1 MFPPHQS
8 GYWVILDELNLA
20 PTDVL
25 EALNRLLDDN
35 RELFIPETQ
44 ETVKAHS
51 MFMLFA
57 TQNPPGSYGGRK
69 VLSRAFR
76 NRFVEIHF
84 DEIPSKELET
94 ILHKKCSL
102 PASYCKKLVGVMLE
116 LQRRRCSTGVF
127 SGKQGYMTLRDLF
140 RWAERYR
147 RADEDSL
154 NYDWE
159 QHLADHGYLLL
170 AGRVRK
176 PEDETTILDVLHK
189 FFKRRVDPG
198 ERLFTLTEKTSP
210 IAKDIL
216 ETVQMARN
224 SDEFRHIVW
233 TFNLR

>member
-1 MFPPHQS
+1 M
-8 GYWVILDELNLA
+8 ILDELNLA

-84 DEIPSKELET
+84 DEIASAELEV

-116 LQRRRCSTGVF
+116 LQRRRCCTGVF
-127 SGKQGYMTLRDLF
+127 SGKQGFMTLRDLF

-147 RADEDSL
+147 RAEGEDSL

-176 PEDETTILDVLHK
+176 PADEVTILDVLHK
-189 FFKRRVDPG
+189 FFKRKVDPD
-198 ERLFTLTEKTSP
+198 ERLFTLSDQTSP
-210 IAKDIL
+210 ISKLIL
-216 ETVQMARN
+216 ETVQRAGAN
-224 SDEFRHIVW
+224 EEFKHIVW
-233 TFNLR
+233 TFNLRFG

>member
-1 MFPPHQS
+1 M
-8 GYWVILDELNLA
+8 ILDELNLA

-44 ETVKAHS
+44 ETVKAHP

-69 VLSRAFR
+69 ILSRAFR

-84 DEIPSKELET
+84 DEIPSDELEI

-102 PASYCKKLVGVMLE
+102 PTSYCKKLVGVMLE

-127 SGKQGYMTLRDLF
+127 SGKQGFMTLRDLF

-147 RADEDSL
+147 RADEDST

-176 PEDETTILDVLHK
+176 SEDEGTILEVLQK
-189 FFKRRVDPG
+189 FFKRKVDPG
-198 ERLFTLTEKTSP
+198 ERLFSLGEKTSP
-210 IAKDIL
+210 ISRTIL
-216 ETVQMARN
+216 ETVQK
-224 SDEFRHIVW
+224 SQSVEEFQHIVW